1 MVDCSTEDLLEPVR
15 KMRNENL
22 DLAQSSGSES
32 SPSWAAATTP
42 KASTFNFEFGH
53 QSHNQ
58 NQQQQNAATS
68 GGVEDLTKQF
78 KVSDVIMK
86 KKFWS
91 KKINWRK

>member
-1 MVDCSTEDLLEPVR
+1 MVDCSTEDLLEANR

-22 DLAQSSGSES
+22 DLAQSSGSDS

-58 NQQQQNAATS
+58 NQQQNAATS

-78 KVSDVIMK
+78 KVSNVTMK
-86 KKFWS
+86 KKF
-91 KKINWRK
+91 